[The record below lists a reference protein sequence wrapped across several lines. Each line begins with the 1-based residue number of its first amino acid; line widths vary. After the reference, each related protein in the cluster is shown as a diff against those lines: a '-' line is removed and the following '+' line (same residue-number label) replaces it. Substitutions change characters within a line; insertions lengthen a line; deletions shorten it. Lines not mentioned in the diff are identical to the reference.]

1 MTTSRL
7 ASLQERLVIL
17 TGEENYDA
25 WYETVCAYAMANR
38 VRRHLDPSSATR
50 LPKTQEGPPNHA
62 NTSLPLEE
70 RQQQEAAAHEQQKKL
85 ERSKEDEQVAAGIIT
100 LSIDQSLRKFIKSSK
115 TPSQMM
121 ERLKERFAPRKQGL
135 YSARYKAWLTI
146 HPTTA
151 IATTMRQSDNN
162 STMSLVEWGEL
173 VSKGKGAMIGI
184 GEALPEWAYICAFMR
199 GLAGG
204 EFAAYV
210 DDLLNMLDQRAEEL
224 ELENTDNDDSEI
236 SFEEVF
242 DSFLQHERE
251 VKKAKAAKAENEPRS
266 KKTQKR
272 MEHQQ
277 QQQQQQQPPPIWSVR
292 VSFFDEDGK

>member
-1 MTTSRL
+1 MNTSRP
-7 ASLQERLVIL
+7 ASLQEQLVIL

-38 VRRHLDPSSATR
+38 VRRHLDSSSAPR
-50 LPKTQEGPPNHA
+50 PPKIQAGLPNHA
-62 NTSLPLEE
+62 NTSPTLEE
-70 RQQQEAAAHEQQKKL
+70 QQQEAAAHEQQKKL
-85 ERSKEDEQVAAGIIT
+85 ERSKQDEQVAAGIIT

-121 ERLKERFAPRKQGL
+121 ERLKERFAPSKQGV

-151 IATTMRQSDNN
+151 TATTMGQSDNN
-162 STMSLVEWGEL
+162 STISLVEWGEL
-173 VSKGKGAMIGI
+173 VSKGKGTMVGM
-184 GEALPEWAYICAFMR
+184 GENLPEWAYICAFMR
-199 GLAGG
+199 GLSGG

-224 ELENTDNDDSEI
+224 ELENNDDGDDSEI

-251 VKKAKAAKAENEPRS
+251 VKKSKAKAENEHRS

-272 MEHQQ
+272 ME

-292 VSFFDEDGK
+292 VSFFDEDGR